1 MIHSSLYLTKKHKAT
16 KGFPTKDIR
25 KHTASP
31 FGIPVLKDWEDFMEQ
46 KPPPH
51 DEQYFVMGNNKIIVK
66 EHFKEDGKPLI
77 SIVEKLI
84 LDAWKTQ
91 KNRMNTAKTD

>member
-1 MIHSSLYLTKKHKAT
+1 MTIIAGAYTTHIIRQRQ
-16 KGFPTKDIR
+16 GFPTKDIR
-25 KHTASP
+25 KRTALP
-31 FGIPVLKDWEDFMEQ
+31 FWNPPNREDYMEQ
-46 KPPPH
+46 KPTPH

-77 SIVEKLI
+77 AIVEKLI
-84 LDAWKTQ
+84 LDAWKTP

>member
-1 MIHSSLYLTKKHKAT
+1 MIHSSLYLIKKHKAT

-25 KHTASP
+25 KHTAAP

-51 DEQYFVMGNNKIIVK
+51 DEQYFIMGNNNILIS
-66 EHFKEDGKPLI
+66 EHFRQDGKPLI
-77 SIVEKLI
+77 SILEKVI
-84 LDAWKTQ
+84 LDAEKMPES
-91 KNRMNTAKTD
+91 RINTA

>member
-1 MIHSSLYLTKKHKAT
+1 
-16 KGFPTKDIR
+16 
-25 KHTASP
+25 
-31 FGIPVLKDWEDFMEQ
+31 MEQ
-46 KPPPH
+46 KPTPH
-51 DEQYFVMGNNKIIVK
+51 DGQYFVMGNNKIIVK

>member
-1 MIHSSLYLTKKHKAT
+1 
-16 KGFPTKDIR
+16 
-25 KHTASP
+25 
-31 FGIPVLKDWEDFMEQ
+31 MEQ
-46 KPPPH
+46 KPTPH

-84 LDAWKTQ
+84 LDEAV
-91 KNRMNTAKTD
+91 TDYPGIACI